1 MTIQSLLDATPA
13 GHVCTFPGG
22 TIDLPAGTTFT
33 VPRSMTINGNGTHIR
48 VAGTAPPTIP
58 LFALSALPDGSDI
71 TIRDLTIT
79 GPDTNGWSQHLN
91 PNIAAVDWTL
101 ARTWNSS
108 LTLDHVSIGGG
119 YAYAVQRAGG
129 GRFRILDCALSG
141 YVGAFSFF
149 ESHGGWG
156 DLIVRDSLLCAPAL
170 SKYDSI
176 GAYIHPHLHVT
187 WERVAGSGW
196 NRYLCYLNGTPQSA
210 GHHDFLEVTATDCS
224 LIQTGSSSVTTLVR
238 CVEQGTVR
246 NGGSF
251 FKGPVTSVG
260 SRWAS
265 NGMIGFLNNN
275 PVDRH
280 FARDTY
286 AGTGTWM
293 AGGNQTNGTVTLDQC
308 AFQMAGAATGVRI
321 NSNSTIAATLRS
333 CMVTGTTTGYTLL
346 IEGGSVRLVDTPT
359 PARVRV
365 AAPGVLT
372 GGT

>member
-1 MTIQSLLDATPA
+1 MIQQLINATPLN
-13 GHVCTFPGG
+13 GVCV
-22 TIDLPAGTTFT
+22 LPAGTITVPAGTTYT
-33 VPRSMTINGNGTHIR
+33 VPRSMTINGSGLVITVEGT
-48 VAGTAPPTIP
+48 VPPTVP
-58 LFALSALPDGSDI
+58 LFALSGLPDGSEV

-79 GPDTNGWSQHLN
+79 GPDTTTWSQFLN
-91 PNIAAVDWTL
+91 PNIAAIDWTL
-101 ARTWNSS
+101 ARTWNSV
-108 LTLDHVSIGGG
+108 LTLDHISVSGG

-129 GRFRILDCALSG
+129 GLFRILNCALSG
-141 YVGAFSFF
+141 YVGGFSFF

-187 WERVAGSGW
+187 WERVAGSDW

-210 GHHDFLEVTATDCS
+210 GHHDFLEVTATNCS

-238 CVEQGTVR
+238 CIEQGTIH

-275 PVDRH
+275 SVDRH
-280 FARDTY
+280 FVRDTY

-293 AGGNQTNGTVTLDQC
+293 AGGNQTNGTVTLDGC
-308 AFQMAGAATGVRI
+308 TLQMAGAATGVRI

-333 CMVTGTTTGYTLL
+333 CTVSGNTTGYTLL
-346 IEGGSVRLVDTPT
+346 IEGGSARLVDTPT

-365 AAPGVLT
+365 ASPGVLT